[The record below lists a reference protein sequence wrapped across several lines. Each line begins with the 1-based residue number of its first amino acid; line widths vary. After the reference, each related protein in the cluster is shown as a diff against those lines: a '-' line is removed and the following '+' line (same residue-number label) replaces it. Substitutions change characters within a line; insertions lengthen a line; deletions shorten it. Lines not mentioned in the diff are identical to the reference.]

1 MGSLKAVSPTG
12 SGNFKPYWFL
22 LIRLFFVGENEAGKI
37 KSLLFGHEICHSWA
51 GNLVTN
57 KNWKIFWINEGI
69 TDFIQRKLTKMMFG
83 EELTKK
89 FLNGKNEELNDDKE
103 NLIIGT

>member
-1 MGSLKAVSPTG
+1 
-12 SGNFKPYWFL
+12 
-22 LIRLFFVGENEAGKI
+22 
-37 KSLLFGHEICHSWA
+37 
-51 GNLVTN
+51 
-57 KNWKIFWINEGI
+57 
-69 TDFIQRKLTKMMFG
+69 MMFD